1 LSIRAHFIQGAP
13 VLTPLPGCT
22 PLKPGSATLPFFGV
36 QPALLDDE
44 GRELN
49 GPAIGHLVFKS
60 PWPAMM
66 RTVDGNHH
74 RFQSTYFTRFPG
86 YYCAGDGKSRLS
98 ARLLLARSFVL
109 DALDGADN

>member
-1 LSIRAHFIQGAP
+1 M
-13 VLTPLPGCT
+13 LTPLPGCT

-44 GRELN
+44 GRELQ
-49 GPAIGHLVFKS
+49 GAASGHLVFKC

-74 RFQSTYFTRFPG
+74 RFQSTYFFRFPG
-86 YYCAGDGKSRLS
+86 YYCTGDGKCVCLIWQTN
-98 ARLLLARSFVL
+98 VQT
-109 DALDGADN
+109 G